1 MLIELNPDIVIPLPK
16 PPSEVDRLRARIDDL
31 VANVGDDFPIEM
43 IARALLVKGTDIIL
57 ADSGMMQAIWSGQRV
72 VDLLAGRYTKD
83 TTDLLIATPN
93 C

>member
-1 MLIELNPDIVIPLPK
+1 MQIEITEFPIP
-16 PPSEVDRLRARIDDL
+16 PPQVPSDVDRLRARLDEL
-31 VANVGDDFPIEM
+31 VGNIGDEFPAAM
-43 IARALLVKGTDIIL
+43 VARALLIKGTDLLL
-57 ADSGMMQAIWSGQRV
+57 AEAGMMQAIWSGQRV

>member
-1 MLIELNPDIVIPLPK
+1 M
-16 PPSEVDRLRARIDDL
+16 SEVDRLRARIDDL
-31 VANVGDDFPIEM
+31 VANVGDDFPAAM
-43 IARALLVKGTDIIL
+43 VARALLIKGTDLLL
-57 ADSGMMQAIWSGQRV
+57 AEAGMMQAIWSGQRV

>member
-1 MLIELNPDIVIPLPK
+1 MSIGCA
-16 PPSEVDRLRARIDDL
+16 RALMSSSAIL
-31 VANVGDDFPIEM
+31 ATQSPAAMV
-43 IARALLVKGTDIIL
+43 ARALLIKGTDLLL
-57 ADSGMMQAIWSGQRV
+57 AEAGMMQAIWSGQRV